1 MNNEF
6 FDIKVF
12 KLMPDL
18 RKVECS
24 LDEFGFELMQIR
36 MPDDSMI
43 RAGVR
48 PGDILCFERS
58 SKPDDGDFVI
68 CEIGDVY
75 TLRQFRIISSDRVD
89 LISHGASSEH
99 HIVNRNAADIA
110 GKLSYVMEIGKAM
123 DLDDLLDGP
132 SGYFS

>member
-6 FDIKVF
+6 FDIKVY

-18 RKVECS
+18 NKVECT

-43 RAGVR
+43 RAGVK

-68 CEIGDVY
+68 CEIDDAY
-75 TLRQFRIISSDRVD
+75 TLRQYRIISPAEID
-89 LISHGASSEH
+89 LISYGVSNEH
-99 HIVNRNAADIA
+99 HIVNRDVADIA
-110 GKLSYVMEIGKAM
+110 GKLSYVMEMGKAL
-123 DLDDLLDGP
+123 DLDDLIEGP

>member
-18 RKVECS
+18 SKVECA
-24 LDEFGFELMQIR
+24 LDDFGFELMQIR

-43 RAGVR
+43 RAGVK

-68 CEIGDVY
+68 CEIDDVY

-99 HIVNRNAADIA
+99 HIVNRDAADIA
-110 GKLSYVMEIGKAM
+110 GKLSYVMEMGKAL
-123 DLDDLLDGP
+123 DVDDLLDGT